1 MTGWQEELKKRRGQE
16 EGAAGNAS
24 DLKPHQPT
32 TGFPQWDEPAP
43 DGQTGAV
50 GGGAAQL
57 KTGVGGTPPLSGFGG
72 TGDTATL
79 PAGVVPMGTGTAP
92 TSGPL
97 AALVGRLAGQLQNQR
112 QARAVS
118 GALDQGAELGTLKQL
133 ALQLAQQYRS
143 LGTRA
148 TPTDLAAALSALPDA
163 TDRQQ
168 LGRAVVGLI
177 SAMRPGER
185 AALERAVND
194 PAALVAEHANASPTP
209 PAQVSAKAAPVSVLR
224 PTGGEATGAE
234 AAPAKAQ
241 GSAVSPVA
249 TAKAPAPVAATPRTP
264 AAPAPARAAPAPA
277 KKPAPLP
284 TPQGKPAT
292 AAKPSASTAA
302 DNSPSPKNLKL
313 VSLDAL
319 KTGGLNVQPT
329 ATLGQ
334 AALFEPREWAKLK
347 AARQQKKDQPE
358 PAGTPPATGSNASE
372 APQQKRRSKPLP
384 SVTVKAAD
392 LKKEAQKDRKI
403 NQKALTA
410 ALSAAARQTAQLDQA
425 RSGGAAKVQGAARA
439 AEARIAAALK
449 TTESQ
454 IAAAASAATA
464 QVQAAATRSTAQVN
478 AAHRGTVQG
487 IRQEATK
494 QKQAAQQALT
504 ALKTQLTGAKTAL
517 DARTNAEFGAAAS
530 GMKAAGNA
538 VAGQAT
544 ALGNSRANQYAAEPL
559 PAQDGWDD
567 FKNGEDFPK
576 NKRQAK
582 VDAAREVG
590 KSFAESFTAAGAE
603 QAAKLP
609 QSKGAVLQGNGQL
622 LAQYLASL
630 AQSQAAVLAQMDAAQ
645 QAAIRQADALK
656 AAQLAA
662 IAAQKGAAVAG
673 IAQTRSSLQNGA
685 RQTARQQQGAVR
697 QQASRSVATLTS
709 QATQAKAGLS
719 RQIGAARTASARHLD
734 QDSATFAK
742 GMAGFLAHIRQAAQ
756 GASRGMTTSAA
767 GSAATLTRTGTQAAG
782 SLTALG
788 TQARTACTAAA
799 KGASTGLTQLAAQ
812 AQTAFSAQG
821 KAYQQQSTALLTG
834 IRASFKTTAE
844 RFKTD
849 TKTVG
854 DSLKDKLGQAVK
866 DFRAALVAA
875 KDQGSG
881 GNKAEDPT
889 ITEKANAAAE
899 AVQPRWKAVVS
910 VIIDIV
916 VAVVVT
922 AAMVALAATGIG
934 VVALIGLGILIGAAS
949 AVASQGLKDVIDGKF
964 SGWKTYGAAALGG
977 AIGGAFGGV
986 GGAAAT
992 VLTKGVTTALAA
1004 RGVGRL
1010 AQTGITLG
1018 LEGTLNTG
1026 IGLAG
1031 EVASGYANQGVFGI
1045 KYDLGATFS
1054 ATNIAKNLVTNV
1066 GGSAVGRLGQN
1077 PRVQTFLNDK
1087 VGGLTTR
1094 FQTEFPNTGRT
1105 LSRFNARLDDVVL
1118 NNRAIKATG
1127 ETLTNFGTKLGS
1139 IGGKGMPAPH
1149 VPPLPAGSAGH
1160 QNTPTPPGET
1170 PPHLLGDGT
1179 TAAPRTAPTTE
1190 PLPAR
1195 EVAPTVAPEPTA
1207 RPGGGESVP
1216 ANHPTADAPQ
1226 QTGPKPPV
1234 SETPTETTAPTGPD
1248 RSTTREQWR
1257 TQQHQQRIQARQQR
1271 ALQDFDQKLQ
1281 TRISDLP
1288 DSPAKQKMLEY
1299 LRQIDEMDFSTRDD
1313 QSSFYSGPGNR
1324 DMALDHLKR
1333 GGDAIDGTPGGKALD
1348 ALNLYKEFEADVR
1361 LADLIWTKASMKY
1374 ATGARGNI
1382 HLFVDGARPDRVF
1395 ATIERPLLEG
1405 NPEVGR
1411 WNHYPNPN
1419 RPNPNKPNPN
1429 PVNASEPPPTP
1440 ASLPAATADAPTTPP
1455 TSGSESLPTPH
1466 PLTTTGPQQTAPK
1479 AGPQTAPAEAAVPE
1493 APQQVPSEQLPMKAP
1508 ETKSAPVEE
1517 TSTPRYLTRADEN
1530 FLSPTNSKNVAKAY
1544 INENGDLMPANPDG
1558 KATIV
1563 EHIRGGTNKADSPYI
1578 SFTLDQGLTAVKNYG
1593 GRKIR
1598 INLDRLLKDIESGQI
1613 TSTKVIS
1620 QTEIQPE
1627 FISRIENNLGRRL
1640 DQVYLDKLQAAAMD
1654 NNISVSER
1662 IIEEMTAGLSK
1673 SKTGKIQKDVISL
1686 FNTMR
1691 DNEFLIEGI
1700 LPKDYIE
1707 GIDDDIH

>member
-1 MTGWQEELKKRRGQE
+1 MSSPEKPQSSDWGVVTGWQEELKKRRGQGE
-16 EGAAGNAS
+16 NAVNDAS
-24 DLKPHQPT
+24 RLVPQQPNA
-32 TGFPQWDEPAP
+32 GFPQWDEPAP
-43 DGQTGAV
+43 AAQTGAV
-50 GGGAAQL
+50 GGAAQL
-57 KTGVGGTPPLSGFGG
+57 QTGGNALGGLSTPPTGG
-72 TGDTATL
+72 VPGLGSVGETSTL
-79 PAGVVPMGTGTAP
+79 PAGVRTAP

-97 AALVGRLAGQLQNQR
+97 AALVGRLAGQLQGQR
-112 QARAVS
+112 QARAAS

-148 TPTDLAAALSALPDA
+148 TPTDLAAALNALPDA

-194 PAALVAEHANASPTP
+194 PAALVAEHANSSPTP
-209 PAQVSAKAAPVSVLR
+209 PAQVSAKAAPVSVQR
-224 PTGGEATGAE
+224 PAGGEGTSAGAV
-234 AAPAKAQ
+234 AVKAQ
-241 GSAVSPVA
+241 GSAISPA
-249 TAKAPAPVAATPRTP
+249 TPASAPAPVAAKATPQAPP
-264 AAPAPARAAPAPA
+264 ALAKAAPAPA
-277 KKPAPLP
+277 KTPAPTS
-284 TPQGKPAT
+284 TPQGKRTAAAAT
-292 AAKPSASTAA
+292 APQADAAK
-302 DNSPSPKNLKL
+302 SPTPNDLKL
-313 VSLDAL
+313 VSLQAL
-319 KTGGLNVQPT
+319 DGSGLNVQPT
-329 ATLGQ
+329 ATLGK

-347 AARQQKKDQPE
+347 AARQQTKGQPA
-358 PAGTPPATGSNASE
+358 PAGTPPATVSNASE
-372 APQQKRRSKPLP
+372 APKQKRQSKPLP

-392 LKKEAQKDRKI
+392 LKKEAQKDRKA

-410 ALSAAARQTAQLDQA
+410 ALSAAAKQTAQIDQA
-425 RSGGAAKVQGAARA
+425 RASGAAKVQGAARA
-439 AEARIAAALK
+439 AEARMAAALK

-464 QVQAAATRSTAQVN
+464 RVQAAATRSTAQVN

-487 IRQEATK
+487 IRQEALK

-530 GMKAAGNA
+530 GMKAAGSA

-544 ALGNSRANQYAAEPL
+544 ALGNSRASQYAAEPL
-559 PAQDGWDD
+559 PKQDGWDD

-576 NKRQAK
+576 NKRKAK

-622 LAQYLASL
+622 LAQYLVSL
-630 AQSQAAVLAQMDAAQ
+630 TQGQAAVLAQMEAAQ

-662 IAAQKGAAVAG
+662 IAAQKRAAVAG
-673 IAQTRSSLQNGA
+673 IAQTRSGLRTGA
-685 RQTARQQQGAVR
+685 RQTARQQQTAVR
-697 QQASRSVATLTS
+697 QQASRSVSALTT
-709 QATQAKAGLS
+709 QAAQAKAGLS
-719 RQIGAARTASARHLD
+719 RQIGAARTTSARHLD
-734 QDSATFAK
+734 QDSATFAR
-742 GMAGFLAHIRQAAQ
+742 GMAGFLVHIRQAAQ

-799 KGASTGLTQLAAQ
+799 TSASTGLTQLAAR

-844 RFKTD
+844 RFRAD

-910 VIIDIV
+910 VVIDIV

-922 AAMVALAATGIG
+922 AAMIALAATGIG

-949 AVASQGLKDVIDGKF
+949 AVAGQGLKDAVDGKF

-1010 AQTGITLG
+1010 AQTGVTLG
-1018 LEGTLNTG
+1018 MEGTLNTG

-1066 GGSAVGRLGQN
+1066 GGSAVGRLGQS
-1077 PRVQTFLNDK
+1077 PRIQTFLNDK

-1127 ETLTNFGTKLGS
+1127 ETLTNFGTKLGN

-1149 VPPLPAGSAGH
+1149 VPPLPTGSAGH

-1195 EVAPTVAPEPTA
+1195 EVASTTAPEPTA

-1234 SETPTETTAPTGPD
+1234 SETTAEPAPAGPD
-1248 RSTTREQWR
+1248 RSTTREQWKA
-1257 TQQHQQRIQARQQR
+1257 QQHQERIQARQQR
-1271 ALQDFDQKLQ
+1271 AVQEFDQKLQ
-1281 TRISDLP
+1281 ARISELP

-1299 LRQIDEMDFSTRDD
+1299 LRQVDEMDFSTRDD

-1324 DMALDHLKR
+1324 DMALDHQKR
-1333 GGDAIDGTPGGKALD
+1333 GGDAIDGTPGGKALE
-1348 ALNLYKEFEADVR
+1348 ALGLYKEFATDVR
-1361 LADLIWTKASMKY
+1361 LADLVWMKASMKY
-1374 ATGARGNI
+1374 ATGASGNI
-1382 HLFVDGARPDRVF
+1382 HLFVDGALPTRVF

-1405 NPEVGR
+1405 NPQVDR

-1419 RPNPNKPNPN
+1419 RVNPAEPATPQ
-1429 PVNASEPPPTP
+1429 ASSESTP
-1440 ASLPAATADAPTTPP
+1440 APIPPTADA
-1455 TSGSESLPTPH
+1455 
-1466 PLTTTGPQQTAPK
+1466 PQQTAPK
-1479 AGPQTAPAEAAVPE
+1479 AGPDRSTTR
-1493 APQQVPSEQLPMKAP
+1493 EQW
-1508 ETKSAPVEE
+1508 EE
-1517 TSTPRYLTRADEN
+1517 TA
-1530 FLSPTNSKNVAKAY
+1530 
-1544 INENGDLMPANPDG
+1544 
-1558 KATIV
+1558 
-1563 EHIRGGTNKADSPYI
+1563 H
-1578 SFTLDQGLTAVKNYG
+1578 Q
-1593 GRKIR
+1593 
-1598 INLDRLLKDIESGQI
+1598 
-1613 TSTKVIS
+1613 
-1620 QTEIQPE
+1620 
-1627 FISRIENNLGRRL
+1627 
-1640 DQVYLDKLQAAAMD
+1640 
-1654 NNISVSER
+1654 
-1662 IIEEMTAGLSK
+1662 
-1673 SKTGKIQKDVISL
+1673 
-1686 FNTMR
+1686 
-1691 DNEFLIEGI
+1691 
-1700 LPKDYIE
+1700 
-1707 GIDDDIH
+1707 